1 MWDAYEYL
9 KFAGERGRPFA
20 DLLAQVDRKDA
31 RLIADLGCGT
41 GNLTRLL
48 AERWSSATVIGVD
61 SSLEML
67 VQAKRLTIPNR
78 LEFVHRDIASWSPA
92 APVDL
97 IVSNA
102 ALHWIPDHAS
112 LLSRLSSML
121 VAGGTLAV
129 QMPNRFDNE
138 SQVAIEEIAAD
149 PRWAEKLKG
158 VGLHRESVMPLT
170 WYAKGLHALGFTVNA
185 WETTYLHILR
195 GENPV
200 LEWLQGTALRPLL
213 ERLEART
220 RAEFLDVLGRRLQ
233 AVYPMTGEV
242 TLFPMPR
249 LFFVATR

>member
-9 KFAGERGRPFA
+9 KFAGERARPFA

-31 RLIADLGCGT
+31 KLIADLGCGT

-48 AERWSSATVIGVD
+48 AERWPSASVIGVD
-61 SSLEML
+61 NSLEML

-78 LEFVHRDIASWSPA
+78 LEFVHRDIANWSPA

-102 ALHWIPDHAS
+102 ALHWIADHAS
-112 LLSRLSSML
+112 LLSRVAAML
-121 VAGGTLAV
+121 APGGTLAV
-129 QMPNRFDNE
+129 QMPNRFDGP
-138 SQVAIEEIAAD
+138 SQVAIEEAAAD
-149 PRWAEKLKG
+149 PRWSAKLGG

-185 WETTYLHILR
+185 WETTYLHVLG
-195 GENPV
+195 GENPI

-213 ERLEART
+213 DRLDARS
-220 RAEFLDVLGRRLQ
+220 RAEFLDVLGHRLHSL
-233 AVYPMTGEV
+233 YPPSGVT